1 MTDTKENKQNSQQA
15 ADGVFEEKHG
25 NTTYKVKVYFN
36 HDGEEITRE
45 QYAIYCNYH
54 RSCGIQTDPV
64 LNKKVY

>member
-36 HDGEEITRE
+36 HDGQMTAEDSLKRVIMADTS
-45 QYAIYCNYH
+45 A
-54 RSCGIQTDPV
+54 
-64 LNKKVY
+64 KVG